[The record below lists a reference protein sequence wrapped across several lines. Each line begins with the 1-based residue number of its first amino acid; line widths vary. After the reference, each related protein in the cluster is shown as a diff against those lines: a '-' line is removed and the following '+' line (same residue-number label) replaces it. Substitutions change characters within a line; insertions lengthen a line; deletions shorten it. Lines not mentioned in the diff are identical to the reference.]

1 MSEKISENS
10 IKELIDSFIA
20 YRNLIAP
27 LQDSLNSV
35 SKSYEEIRND
45 LDNLTK
51 SFSGNAAAQLEKV
64 HSTINAQAKSGQE
77 LGRKIEEYASS
88 SERYAQAVND
98 MSSRFS
104 DVVNRIDSLGKIEK
118 SAQSQLA
125 QIDNLISEKKSSYN
139 LKELQRSLD
148 GYNKNVEK
156 ISDFINKDIASV
168 LKQNADKRETI
179 RKENEDLSAAVAQQ
193 GKDIAVLITEFS
205 QTSELLKKLVE
216 GSSVNEEYLFDA
228 FDKWAAD
235 RKVKIKKK

>member
-20 YRNLIAP
+20 YRNLITP

-168 LKQNADKRETI
+168 LKQNADKIETI

>member
-168 LKQNADKRETI
+168 LKQNADKIETI
-179 RKENEDLSAAVAQQ
+179 RKE
-193 GKDIAVLITEFS
+193 K
-205 QTSELLKKLVE
+205 
-216 GSSVNEEYLFDA
+216 
-228 FDKWAAD
+228 D
-235 RKVKIKKK
+235 RKSVCRERV